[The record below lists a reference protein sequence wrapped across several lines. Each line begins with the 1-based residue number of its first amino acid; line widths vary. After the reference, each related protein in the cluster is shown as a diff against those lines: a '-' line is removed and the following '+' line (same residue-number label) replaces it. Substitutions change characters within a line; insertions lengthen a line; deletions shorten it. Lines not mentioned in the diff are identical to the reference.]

1 MLKNLLVI
9 EQDAVGL
16 KQVSWFPSAEYLISH
31 GDGNDNIF
39 ILIAK
44 FKPDLILIENQR
56 SDRSGAIISSEI
68 KHNPHTSSIPVG
80 LFSSL
85 PLLKADISVSHANFF
100 FEKSISAS
108 ALKEMVE
115 QNTMT
120 KIYYDE
126 Y

>member
-1 MLKNLLVI
+1 MLKILLVI

-16 KQVSWFPSAEYLISH
+16 KQIAGFPSSEYLISKE
-31 GDGNDNIF
+31 DGNDNIF

-44 FKPDLILIENQR
+44 FKPDLILIENER

-68 KHNPHTSSIPVG
+68 KHNPHTSSVPVG

-85 PLLKADISVSHANFF
+85 PLLKADINLSHANFS
-100 FEKSISAS
+100 FEKSISALS
-108 ALKEMVE
+108 LKEMVE
-115 QNTMT
+115 QNTMI